1 MSFSKS
7 SKLSLII
14 FSSCNVSTENSLRL
28 FLWNMY
34 VKRAMNQCLSM
45 SSLLRYF
52 CAIHGVVQCTVL
64 CIHLKSE
71 SGSIVGKMLLKCHL
85 QLPLFMSSSI
95 VLKVIH
101 YYRKLQTGFKWPFCR
116 FEKHH
121 LVVFYWPLSPSPFF
135 QPITADLP
143 PPSPGGGSRRNS
155 FTQGNSFT
163 LGKIVLHLFFE
174 QNFKF
179 GKFKN

>member
-1 MSFSKS
+1 MIQLVCT
-7 SKLSLII
+7 LSNRGKWCHIPRRNKWSGPGGWIWFTLLTGIDCVHY
-14 FSSCNVSTENSLRL
+14 FERKDCTEL
-28 FLWNMY
+28 
-34 VKRAMNQCLSM
+34 
-45 SSLLRYF
+45 
-52 CAIHGVVQCTVL
+52 
-64 CIHLKSE
+64 
-71 SGSIVGKMLLKCHL
+71 GSIVGEMLLKCHL